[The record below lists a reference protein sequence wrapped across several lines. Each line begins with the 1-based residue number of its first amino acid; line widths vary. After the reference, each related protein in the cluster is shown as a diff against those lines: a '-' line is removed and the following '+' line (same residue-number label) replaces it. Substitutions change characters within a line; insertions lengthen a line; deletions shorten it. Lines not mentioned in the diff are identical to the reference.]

1 MVPVIGFGL
10 LLLVFSISIFLP
22 IFNWAS
28 ARKIKDFRD
37 NGKVIELEKISQ
49 ILTLLIFLSA
59 FFSQL
64 ALIFSYLISDYS
76 VANVYQNS
84 HHLKPTIYKI
94 SGSWGNHEGSM
105 LLLITIL
112 SGYSLAFAFL
122 SKISAEK
129 KLIILSSQS
138 FIVAAFSSFTAFTSN
153 PFIRLFPAPKEG
165 LGLNPVLQDIGLAMH
180 PPMLYVG
187 YIGFSLVFSF
197 AIAGLLL
204 EKIDRDFS
212 KYLKNWLFFS
222 WGFLT
227 AGIGLGSW
235 WAYRELGWGGYW
247 FWDPVENISLMPW
260 IAATALI
267 HCIKFLEKKE
277 IFKSWTAFLA
287 ILTFILCLLGIFLI
301 RSGVLTSVHSFAVD
315 AKRGFF
321 VIMLILIV
329 GGIGLLIFGAKSGKL
344 ESVKIKFHFTS
355 RIAAIL
361 VNNYFLLLSL
371 FIVVL
376 GTLYPLFSQ
385 SFFDQFIAIGPSYYN
400 KLFSILIVPFLVF
413 LGLSLMLNYNE
424 KTQKEKIINR
434 SSTLICLA
442 AILLTSLTY
451 FYLQKTDF
459 SQIVILFLA
468 IFSAI
473 LTILF
478 FVKTLLKKK
487 TSSLWSG
494 ILSVETLEIAPVT
507 AAHLGFVLVVIG
519 VVLTSSFG
527 LTKEVNLREK
537 ESLKIGDYQIKFNQV
552 SYAVG
557 PNFVARQGLFEV
569 SKNKKFYATLLPEM
583 RVYPVSN
590 QTTNE
595 AAIRHGFF
603 GDLYVVL
610 GQKDEQDF
618 YAVRVY
624 HKPFIYLMW
633 LGCAMIFNGAMLAIL
648 RGCGANLRTKI
659 FKT

>member
-287 ILTFILCLLGIFLI
+287 ILTFILCLLGIFLT

-413 LGLSLMLNYNE
+413 LGLISLIKAFIPPLSP
-424 KTQKEKIINR
+424 TIIPSI
-434 SSTLICLA
+434 SSIR
-442 AILLTSLTY
+442 I
-451 FYLQKTDF
+451 
-459 SQIVILFLA
+459 A
-468 IFSAI
+468 IFC
-473 LTILF
+473 F
-478 FVKTLLKKK
+478 FLVK
-487 TSSLWSG
+487 
-494 ILSVETLEIAPVT
+494 
-507 AAHLGFVLVVIG
+507 
-519 VVLTSSFG
+519 
-527 LTKEVNLREK
+527 R
-537 ESLKIGDYQIKFNQV
+537 LKILV
-552 SYAVG
+552 S
-557 PNFVARQGLFEV
+557 P
-569 SKNKKFYATLLPEM
+569 
-583 RVYPVSN
+583 
-590 QTTNE
+590 
-595 AAIRHGFF
+595 IFF
-603 GDLYVVL
+603 
-610 GQKDEQDF
+610 
-618 YAVRVY
+618 
-624 HKPFIYLMW
+624 
-633 LGCAMIFNGAMLAIL
+633 
-648 RGCGANLRTKI
+648 
-659 FKT
+659 

>member
-287 ILTFILCLLGIFLI
+287 ILTFILCLLGI
-301 RSGVLTSVHSFAVD
+301 
-315 AKRGFF
+315 
-321 VIMLILIV
+321 
-329 GGIGLLIFGAKSGKL
+329 
-344 ESVKIKFHFTS
+344 
-355 RIAAIL
+355 
-361 VNNYFLLLSL
+361 
-371 FIVVL
+371 
-376 GTLYPLFSQ
+376 
-385 SFFDQFIAIGPSYYN
+385 
-400 KLFSILIVPFLVF
+400 
-413 LGLSLMLNYNE
+413 
-424 KTQKEKIINR
+424 
-434 SSTLICLA
+434 
-442 AILLTSLTY
+442 
-451 FYLQKTDF
+451 
-459 SQIVILFLA
+459 
-468 IFSAI
+468 
-473 LTILF
+473 
-478 FVKTLLKKK
+478 
-487 TSSLWSG
+487 
-494 ILSVETLEIAPVT
+494 
-507 AAHLGFVLVVIG
+507 
-519 VVLTSSFG
+519 
-527 LTKEVNLREK
+527 
-537 ESLKIGDYQIKFNQV
+537 
-552 SYAVG
+552 
-557 PNFVARQGLFEV
+557 
-569 SKNKKFYATLLPEM
+569 
-583 RVYPVSN
+583 
-590 QTTNE
+590 
-595 AAIRHGFF
+595 
-603 GDLYVVL
+603 
-610 GQKDEQDF
+610 
-618 YAVRVY
+618 
-624 HKPFIYLMW
+624 
-633 LGCAMIFNGAMLAIL
+633 
-648 RGCGANLRTKI
+648 
-659 FKT
+659 